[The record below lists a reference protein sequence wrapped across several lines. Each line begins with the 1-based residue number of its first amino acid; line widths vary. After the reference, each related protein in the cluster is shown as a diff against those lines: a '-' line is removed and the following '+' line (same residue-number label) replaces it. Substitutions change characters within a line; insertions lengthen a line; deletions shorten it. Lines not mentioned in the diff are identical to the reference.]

1 MLRSDFEI
9 MAPVGSRESLYAAF
23 QAGADAVYFGVG
35 KLNMRA
41 HSANAF
47 TIEDLREIA
56 ELCREKGV
64 KSYLTVNTIVYDE
77 ELDEMRRI
85 VDAAKA
91 AGISAIIA
99 SDAAVLGYA
108 KKAGV
113 EVHLSTQMN
122 ISNTEALRFYAAYAD
137 VAVLAR
143 ELNLEQVKRIHSA
156 IVSEPILGP
165 SGQPMRIEM
174 FCHGA
179 LCLAVSGKCFMSL
192 GTRGE
197 SANRGQCLQ
206 TCRRSYLVKDKTRDI
221 ELEVD
226 NEYIMSPKDLK
237 TIGFLDRM
245 IDAGVRVFKIEGRAR
260 GPEYVRTVVECYDEA
275 IRTYIAGEWDE
286 SCRTKWDA
294 KLAAVFNRGFWEG
307 YYLGAPVADITN
319 GYGTKATE
327 KKFYVGKCVY
337 FFVKPSI
344 AEFVLEAGGFKKGE
358 KLLITGPT
366 TGAVYAEPSEIF
378 ADEKPADTFEKKDD
392 ITFKVPER
400 VRPGDKLYV
409 IRTREA

>member
-99 SDAAVLGYA
+99 SDSAVLGYA

-122 ISNTEALRFYAAYAD
+122 ISNTEALRFYSTYAD

-143 ELNLEQVKRIHSA
+143 ELNLKQVKRIHDA

-327 KKFYVGKCVY
+327 KKFYVGKWVN

-366 TGAVYAEPSEIF
+366 TGAVYAEPTEIF

>member
-143 ELNLEQVKRIHSA
+143 ELNLKQVKRIHDA

-327 KKFYVGKCVY
+327 KKFYVGKCGN

-366 TGAVYAEPSEIF
+366 TGAVYAEPAEIF